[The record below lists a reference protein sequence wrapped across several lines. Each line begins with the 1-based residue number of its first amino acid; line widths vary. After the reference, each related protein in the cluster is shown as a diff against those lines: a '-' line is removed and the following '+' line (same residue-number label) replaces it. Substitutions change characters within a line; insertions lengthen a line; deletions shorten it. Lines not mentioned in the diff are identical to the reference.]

1 MITFEHLRFPALL
14 IPTWLVMGAI
24 AVTVAVPSKDRPAT
38 RVEVAQSEPVACKDV
53 LGVALQQFKSE

>member
-1 MITFEHLRFPALL
+1 MITSEHLRFLAFL

-24 AVTVAVPSKDRPAT
+24 AVTVAVSSKDRPAT

-53 LGVALQQFKSE
+53 LGVALQQFRGQ

>member
-1 MITFEHLRFPALL
+1 MITSEHLRFLALL

-24 AVTVAVPSKDRPAT
+24 AVTVAEPSRDRAAT